1 MNRRPTLRILAAS
14 AALLLGATA
23 VVAAGHS
30 GEVTESDRQG
40 VLDVVGAQIEA
51 NDEIQSHYK
60 ICPAEIVNVA
70 RPFWR
75 VLFPGEDIS
84 RESCGEDIKACYR
97 TCKEERNAAACLALG
112 YTLEA
117 ASPVISPLW
126 SQMLFAQACAAGSS
140 GGCTNRA
147 AGIRNGQ
154 LDGDPMLN
162 AERDELRVCFLRTFS
177 LTCNEGDA
185 WGCTMLGQSYQFG
198 EGAPPDVGAAK
209 RFYEKSC
216 AISENFPACD
226 FARDRLEELE

>member
-1 MNRRPTLRILAAS
+1 MNRRPALRILAAS
-14 AALLLGATA
+14 VALLLDATVATA
-23 VVAAGHS
+23 SGRS
-30 GEVTESDRQG
+30 GEIAENDHQG
-40 VLDVVGAQIEA
+40 VLDIVGAQTEA

-60 ICPAEIVNVA
+60 VCPAEIANTA
-70 RPFWR
+70 RPLWR
-75 VLFPGEDIS
+75 LLFPGEHIS

-97 TCKEERNAAACLALG
+97 TCMEEGNAAACLALG
-112 YTLEA
+112 YTLQA

-126 SQMLFAQACAAGSS
+126 SQMLFAQACAAGNS

-154 LDGDPMLN
+154 LDGDPMLDTDP
-162 AERDELRVCFLRTFS
+162 DELRSCFLRTFT
-177 LTCNEGDA
+177 LTCNEGDP

-198 EGAPPDVGAAK
+198 EGAPPDVRAAK

-226 FARDRLEELE
+226 FARDRLQELE

>member
-1 MNRRPTLRILAAS
+1 MHRRPMLRILAAS
-14 AALLLGATA
+14 AALLFGAT
-23 VVAAGHS
+23 VVTAAGRS
-30 GEVTESDRQG
+30 GEVTENDRQG
-40 VLDVVGAQIEA
+40 VLDIVGAQTEA

-60 ICPAEIVNVA
+60 VCPAEIANTA

-97 TCKEERNAAACLALG
+97 TCMEEGNAAACLALG

-154 LDGDPMLN
+154 LDGDPILK
-162 AERDELRVCFLRTFS
+162 AEPDELRGCFLRTFA
-177 LTCNEGDA
+177 LTCNEDDA
-185 WGCTMLGQSYQFG
+185 WGCTMLGQAYQFG
-198 EGAPPDVGAAK
+198 EGALPDVSAAK

-216 AISENFPACD
+216 AISENFSACD